1 MAVTA
6 IKAALDDAGIAP
18 GEVDGLASYTLER
31 DVEVQVALNLGLGD
45 VTWFSQIGYGGG
57 AGCGVVG
64 QAAMAVATGQCNVAL
79 AWRSRKRGSAASR
92 PWAQVGDRLPGAMG
106 WTPPGRVV
114 GAVDG

>member
-57 AGCGVVG
+57 AGCGG
-64 QAAMAVATGQCNVAL
+64 GGEAAMGVGARPCNIAP
-79 AWRSRKRGSAASR
+79 ARGAPKPGAAPRR
-92 PWAQVGDRLPGAMG
+92 PPGAGGGRLPGG
-106 WTPPGRVV
+106 GQGGGPG
-114 GAVDG
+114 